1 MTFLSSWG
9 CVLHARHL
17 HPLLFSL
24 RRRLM
29 NLPQLEDLG
38 SLNSA
43 LLSLRSLEELVLDLS
58 GCHVSL
64 EMRTELQKSIRTLK
78 RRRGTLDLLW
88 WISII
93 VCVSI
98 SDNHG

>member
-1 MTFLSSWG
+1 
-9 CVLHARHL
+9 
-17 HPLLFSL
+17 
-24 RRRLM
+24 M

-58 GCHVSL
+58 GCQVSL

-88 WISII
+88 ISIMSVFQYRI
-93 VCVSI
+93 TM
-98 SDNHG
+98 DNPPETAIF